1 MRVYVEA
8 VAVRGAG
15 LDGWEASRAVLAGA
29 KSYRAAPIIVP
40 PSPLLPPNE
49 RRRTVQTVRLVLAI
63 GAEAFAAA
71 ERDPA
76 KTATVFS
83 SSGGDGQ
90 TIHEILSSLAS
101 GDCELSPTRFHNSVH
116 NAPAGY
122 WSIAVR
128 STAPSTTLC
137 CHDASFAAGLLE
149 AVVQVTTE
157 GRPIALVAYDQ
168 RYPEPL
174 HSVRPL
180 GEAFGTALILVPAP
194 SRAAFAQVDV
204 QVRHNAGRTSL
215 MASTDLEALR
225 LSTPAAR
232 SLPLLTALAG
242 TTAGALTIDYISG
255 LELAVAVE
263 PMASDQRLA
272 RSQEA
277 AAQHDAA

>member
-8 VAVRGAG
+8 VAVRGPG
-15 LDGWEASRAVLAGA
+15 LDGWKPSRAVLAGLET
-29 KSYRAAPIIVP
+29 YRAAPIIVP

-49 RRRTVQTVRLVLAI
+49 RRRTVQAVKLVLAI
-63 GAEAFAAA
+63 GAEAFATA

-76 KTATVFS
+76 RTATVFTS
-83 SSGGDGQ
+83 SSGDGQ

-137 CHDASFAAGLLE
+137 CHDASFAAGFLE
-149 AVVQVTTE
+149 AAVQVTTE

-180 GEAFGTALILVPAP
+180 GEAFGTALILAP
-194 SRAAFAQVDV
+194 ESSPSAFAQVDV
-204 QVRHNAGRTSL
+204 QLRHIVDGATR
-215 MASTDLEALR
+215 MASADLEALR

-232 SLPLLTALAG
+232 SLPLLAALAHG
-242 TTAGALTIDYISG
+242 MREALTIDYVSG
-255 LELAVAVE
+255 LELALAVE
-263 PMASDQRLA
+263 PIMTSGTIAT
-272 RSQEA
+272 SQEA
-277 AAQHDAA
+277 AAPT

>member
-1 MRVYVEA
+1 MRVYLEA
-8 VAVRGAG
+8 VGVRGAG
-15 LDGWEASRAVLAGA
+15 LDGWEASRAVLAEA

-49 RRRTVQTVRLVLAI
+49 RRRTVQTVKLVLAI

-71 ERDPA
+71 KRDPA
-76 KTATVFS
+76 QTATVFT

-90 TIHEILSSLAS
+90 TIHEILASLAS

-122 WSIAVR
+122 WSIAAH

-149 AVVQVTTE
+149 AAVQVTTE
-157 GRPIALVAYDQ
+157 NRPIALFAYDQ

-174 HSVRPL
+174 HRVRPL
-180 GEAFGTALILVPAP
+180 GETFGVALILAPAP
-194 SRAAFAQVDV
+194 SPTAFVQVDILV
-204 QVRHNAGRTSL
+204 GPCADGASV
-215 MASTDLEALR
+215 MASPDLEALR

-232 SLPLLTALAG
+232 SLPLLAALAR
-242 TTAGALTIDYISG
+242 GAAETLTIDYVSG
-255 LELAVAVE
+255 LELALAVE
-263 PMASDQRLA
+263 PIASETMAWPQKA
-272 RSQEA
+272 TVA
-277 AAQHDAA
+277 T